1 MSFWRRFFLR
11 LALGR
16 RTYQYMV
23 RSITQDPR
31 TRRARQVDI
40 VVRKDGLERR
50 IEADWV
56 KSLARIVQ

>member
-1 MSFWRRFFLR
+1 MKWRQLLLK
-11 LALGR
+11 LALGK
-16 RTYQYMV
+16 RTYNYMAETV
-23 RSITQDPR
+23 RQDPR

-56 KSLARIVQ
+56 KTIARIVA

>member
-1 MSFWRRFFLR
+1 MSWRRFLLR

-23 RSITQDPR
+23 RSITHDPR
-31 TRRARQVDI
+31 TRRARLVDI
-40 VVRKDGLERR
+40 VVRKDGHERR

-56 KSLARIVQ
+56 KNLARIVQ